1 MAQLIKAQSQVKP
14 LFNGDGMLIGFEPR
28 DQSIISLRSHKR
40 KIKFNGSGSSRV
52 FASSSS
58 SVSSSESYKFKQP
71 VNSDKSC
78 YDIGYD
84 LFYDDPEYLRDDLS
98 CFRGLV
104 LDISYRYF
112 VILNICLSPN
122 CSRYII
128 GPQLLC
134 VFCLYIICLCSSA
147 KIFTCFHSKTV
158 LYGT

>member
-28 DQSIISLRSHKR
+28 DQSISSLRSHKR
-40 KIKFNGSGSSRV
+40 NMKLSRRSSSRV

-58 SVSSSESYKFKQP
+58 SMSSSESYKFKQA

-78 YDIGYD
+78 YDLGYE

-112 VILNICLSPN
+112 RNLNYLF
-122 CSRYII
+122 
-128 GPQLLC
+128 L
-134 VFCLYIICLCSSA
+134 
-147 KIFTCFHSKTV
+147 T
-158 LYGT
+158 

>member
-1 MAQLIKAQSQVKP
+1 MIKTFACSSSQSKFITCKHSIKNSNLNHEFRYFFIKLHFVYTDLAMAQLIKAQSQVKP

-28 DQSIISLRSHKR
+28 DQSIIPLRSR
-40 KIKFNGSGSSRV
+40 KIKFHGSSSTRL
-52 FASSSS
+52 FASSS

-84 LFYDDPEYLRDDLS
+84 LFYDDPEYVRDDLS

-112 VILNICLSPN
+112 VI
-122 CSRYII
+122 
-128 GPQLLC
+128 
-134 VFCLYIICLCSSA
+134 FSS
-147 KIFTCFHSKTV
+147 S
-158 LYGT
+158 Y